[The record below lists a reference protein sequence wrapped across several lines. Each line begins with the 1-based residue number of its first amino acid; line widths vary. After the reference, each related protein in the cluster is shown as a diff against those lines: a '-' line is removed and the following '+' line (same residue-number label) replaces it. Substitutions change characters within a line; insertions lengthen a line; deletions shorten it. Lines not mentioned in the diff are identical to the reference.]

1 MLQERLRHLV
11 IDLTLL
17 DASATLTDFSVGM
30 SGQVRSTKSSTF
42 SAKISQLF
50 LSVQLMTPMEPF
62 LNLMCDLSVYKAV
75 TSSDLDEVSPYR
87 VPFPFRLPYNTQR
100 RMVEII
106 ISQYSVNSLLYLAHR
121 TNSLLFHVDSRF
133 PMIGNV
139 LKTSCTVDEVCITDQ
154 VEEVGATY
162 PNKKLE
168 LIIRTTQPPVVTFLK
183 DEMRLTLE
191 GRCLFFLEGT
201 RQKVGVIPFSA
212 EASIQLQTIGPLLKG
227 KLSITRLTFTK
238 GVEFFGLNIDDL
250 EGLRKAAKMALENLA
265 NVIFGAGI
273 PLTAS
278 NLNSQLLELFVEEP
292 FGFAERLCHIC

>member
-1 MLQERLRHLV
+1 
-11 IDLTLL
+11 
-17 DASATLTDFSVGM
+17 M
-30 SGQVRSTKSSTF
+30 SGQVRSTKS
-42 SAKISQLF
+42 
-50 LSVQLMTPMEPF
+50 
-62 LNLMCDLSVYKAV
+62 N
-75 TSSDLDEVSPYR
+75 EVSPYR

-106 ISQYSVNSLLYLAHR
+106 ISQYSVNSLLYLAHRYRNISSIWFDGIFSLNDRFCVYFR

-278 NLNSQLLELFVEEP
+278 NLK
-292 FGFAERLCHIC
+292 